1 MVADRTPPLNL
12 VCSVLLPASLAVYL
26 DFGPVFWVPFGIW
39 AFLLLYL
46 PMKDAF
52 RWLTKRTPKL

>member
-1 MVADRTPPLNL
+1 MVADRTPPCNL
-12 VCSVLLPASLAVYL
+12 VASVLIPAWLGLHVG
-26 DFGPVFWVPFGIW
+26 FGPVFWVPFGIW

-52 RWLTKRTPKL
+52 RWLAKRTLKL